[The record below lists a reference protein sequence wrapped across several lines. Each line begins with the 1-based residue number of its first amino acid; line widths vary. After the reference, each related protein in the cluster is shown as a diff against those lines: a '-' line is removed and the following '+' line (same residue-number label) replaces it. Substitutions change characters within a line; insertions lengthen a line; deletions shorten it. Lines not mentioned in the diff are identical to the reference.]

1 MIDIETPKPRKKR
14 IDGTEQALSF
24 LFSHELGLTTIMG
37 IYWHRSQAA
46 RNIAKNT
53 GLLLCED
60 PKPDVAGTA
69 VAKKRGNRVPT
80 LKVSFVLAAGDRL
93 VYKSVLRSHSTIVVR

>member
-1 MIDIETPKPRKKR
+1 MSSGSLRSWVFTDIV
-14 IDGTEQALSF
+14 
-24 LFSHELGLTTIMG
+24 
-37 IYWHRSQAA
+37 HRNAA
-46 RNIAKNT
+46 TSIAKNT